1 LVASEGIY
9 RRIAMRAA
17 SIIAILLLQ
26 TRIHDFRQKSKESSK
41 TLAGS
46 RGLGELRHKGDRS
59 VHSNVDNDHYAQRD
73 EHVEASRI
81 EDVPEPHD
89 GR

>member
-26 TRIHDFRQKSKESSK
+26 TRIHDFRQE
-41 TLAGS
+41 
-46 RGLGELRHKGDRS
+46 
-59 VHSNVDNDHYAQRD
+59 
-73 EHVEASRI
+73 I
-81 EDVPEPHD
+81 
-89 GR
+89 